1 MKKWKRYKIIQLPNF
16 FIFTIIKNWVSKKTA
31 IIIKPD
37 NIIDF
42 KIYVD
47 SYLKY
52 ELFTVNIKTNYF
64 YIWEIKWKDK

>member
-1 MKKWKRYKIIQLPNF
+1 MKKWKRYKIIQLPNI

-31 IIIKPD
+31 IIRKPD
-37 NIIDF
+37 NTIDF

>member
-1 MKKWKRYKIIQLPNF
+1 MKKWKRYKIIQLPNI

-52 ELFTVNIKTNYF
+52 ELNIKTNYF

>member
-1 MKKWKRYKIIQLPNF
+1 MKKWKRYKIIQLPNI

-52 ELFTVNIKTNYF
+52 ELYK
-64 YIWEIKWKDK
+64 

>member
-1 MKKWKRYKIIQLPNF
+1 MKKWKRYKIIQLPNI
-16 FIFTIIKNWVSKKTA
+16 FILTIIKNWVSKKTA

-37 NIIDF
+37 NIINF

-52 ELFTVNIKTNYF
+52 ELNIKTNYF

>member
-1 MKKWKRYKIIQLPNF
+1 MKKWKRYKIIQLPNI
-16 FIFTIIKNWVSKKTA
+16 FILTIIKNWVSKKTA

-52 ELFTVNIKTNYF
+52 ELNIKTNYF